1 MLSTYEGVVQQGR
14 IRLPAGLALPEGAR
28 VYVTVVPALDERAAR
43 RKANGWLGEHVGNMV
58 MARQPTMVAH
68 AKGRLV
74 WRFGAFVGSLSSEP
88 FGPIGYVEVDAESG
102 QILTDVAEAERMA
115 ERGERREYVESPR

>member
-14 IRLPAGLALPEGAR
+14 IRLPASAVMPEGAR
-28 VYVTVVPALDERAAR
+28 VYVTIVPGLDERAAR

-58 MARQPTMVAH
+58 MARQPAMVSRSR
-68 AKGRLV
+68 GRPV
-74 WRFGAFVGSLSSEP
+74 WRLGAFVGSLSSEP

-102 QILTDVAEAERMA
+102 EILTDVAEAERMA
-115 ERGERREYVESPR
+115 DRGERLERVESSR